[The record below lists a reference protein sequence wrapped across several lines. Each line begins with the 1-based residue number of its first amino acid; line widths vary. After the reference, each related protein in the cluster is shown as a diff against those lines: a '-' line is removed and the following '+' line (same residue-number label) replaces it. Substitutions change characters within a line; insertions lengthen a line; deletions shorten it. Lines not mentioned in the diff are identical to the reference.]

1 MAVTRTVYKI
11 KTFDDSSAM
20 AGGLCVM
27 VQPTIG
33 ENDTVTYSDGNTI
46 SKVKSDG
53 SENPHFIGV
62 GVCVFKQPNKFFF
75 TCNSKT
81 YQFNENGFPT
91 ADNSFDYRL
100 WSAELSDYSASEVE
114 HVGNWIPIKSKAFTK
129 ITSEHAELNPDAVIP
144 VTPDT
149 SEAREGTMFDG
160 DADPPSGDA
169 VVTDPVVEGEGGET
183 SGGTSGNQTSHNGET
198 IRPNPDF
205 IINDPTG
212 YTIDGAKT
220 EISYTSEAGY
230 DPSSPT
236 TTNDSQVVVDD
247 LNARDKF
254 AIEALNSLV
263 ANISNPAALS
273 GNEMHYYCESAYEW
287 AAHMMT
293 AAAKSR
299 STVGREYR
307 EGTTAETVTNLS
319 NNTEKLLNNLVIT
332 TSNISDSLKRTDV
345 VVGTT
350 GSGDNVSNLYAEK
363 ITLDKI
369 TMSDLQALIDQKRGK
384 TVSGDNVSYTEKSP
398 FETQLLSMLN
408 TYIQHVAEQGETNP
422 PTTVG
427 MDDLIKAV
435 KTIATAISSS
445 GSGSGGGSSSST
457 GEVLIQPY
465 NGNSLGYS
473 SSYPFVVALG
483 GTGSLGTQGSP
494 LYISG
499 GGGSFPARNSVLE
512 INDSSKINS
521 FLTFTS
527 NTGNAAGYA
536 TVNTIRPTIVGSYF
550 DSIISSQ
557 DPSLA
562 FATEVKNIIKQW
574 LQGVTSSVTIN
585 GNNYLVINSGALS
598 I

>member
-33 ENDTVTYSDGNTI
+33 ENDIETYSDGNTI
-46 SKVKSDG
+46 SKVDSSG
-53 SENPHFIGV
+53 NENPHFIGV

-81 YQFNENGFPT
+81 YQFNEKGFPT

-129 ITSEHAELNPDAVIP
+129 ITSEYADFDLNPDAVIP
-144 VTPDT
+144 VTSDA

-160 DADPPSGDA
+160 DADPPSSGT
-169 VVTDPVVEGEGGET
+169 VVDDPSIEEGEQT
-183 SGGTSGNQTSHNGET
+183 SGGTSGNQTSLNGET
-198 IRPNPDF
+198 IRPNPDY

-220 EISYTSEAGY
+220 EISYTSDVNY

-369 TMSDLQALIDQKRGK
+369 NMNDLQALIDQKRGK

-445 GSGSGGGSSSST
+445 GSGSGGGSVSGNTEVSFAQGASVSTVLSSS
-457 GEVLIQPY
+457 GLGG
-465 NGNSLGYS
+465 GNNNAMVVTIKDDGYGLGSQNTPLYVS
-473 SSYPFVVALG
+473 GIGVFPSRQALG
-483 GTGSLGTQGSP
+483 SNNFVSSDSDVNKVLSA
-494 LYISG
+494 
-499 GGGSFPARNSVLE
+499 FCVFNSNGIVGYAQKNQVAAAVYDL
-512 INDSSKINS
+512 I
-521 FLTFTS
+521 LTDIDTRIKAWLNATKVTIGS
-527 NTGNAAGYA
+527 NTYNLTVPA
-536 TVNTIRPTIVGSYF
+536 T
-550 DSIISSQ
+550 
-557 DPSLA
+557 L
-562 FATEVKNIIKQW
+562 
-574 LQGVTSSVTIN
+574 
-585 GNNYLVINSGALS
+585 NS
-598 I
+598 